1 MRKSGWTPS
10 IVPHGDDQNVY
21 LVVDDLGAPRQ
32 FPQAGEARA
41 TCLKEQGAPPAQ
53 IAPLSSFSTTRGRTR
68 SAAQAFRDYFSG
80 LDIPRGGPRRAE
92 VVRRQTDN
100 AFRRPERSR
109 LRAR

>member
-1 MRKSGWTPS
+1 MSGLPPART
-10 IVPHGDDQNVY
+10 
-21 LVVDDLGAPRQ
+21 APPVIAATQGQTHRRPGSSRQ
-32 FPQAGEARA
+32 VGEARA

-53 IAPLSSFSTTRGRTR
+53 TAPLSSFSATRGRTR

-80 LDIPRGGPRRAE
+80 LDIARSGPRRPE
-92 VVRRQTDN
+92 VVRRQADN